1 MRDELREI
9 KPGKLVRRLD
19 NDSTLLSPE
28 MTLWEFDFYT
38 FFFFFQC
45 KHICRRPEKEQND
58 SRFGKQPARAEL
70 CLCSLKQKSEKKERK
85 LMATHFH

>member
-38 FFFFFQC
+38 FFFFFNANTFAEDQR
-45 KHICRRPEKEQND
+45 KNKMTAGLENNLPEQ
-58 SRFGKQPARAEL
+58 SYV
-70 CLCSLKQKSEKKERK
+70 CVV
-85 LMATHFH
+85 